1 MGRAK
6 LEGYRTYDRKGGPRS
21 CSRRKPSQSSEWN
34 SACLRS
40 LKEQYSIHMLPTTL
54 RQEPLAD
61 RASRSQEI
69 NTPPRLQASP
79 DVSSSHLAIGVDI
92 LCVAV

>member
-21 CSRRKPSQSSEWN
+21 CSRRKLSQSSEWN

-40 LKEQYSIHMLPTTL
+40 LKEQCSIHVLPTKL